1 MFKNHNNDQTVNR
14 EYVKRV
20 KALIQEYELVKAR
33 RHPHFKFASD
43 LFHARAIPRQT
54 FYKYYSKLQSSGTIL
69 PGKRGPKNPHRRYP
83 AITNAILKAREAG
96 FSRFEIHRQ
105 LAPVL
110 KRLTPGPTT
119 IYNICKAH
127 NLNRLRPEQKRCR
140 RMIIKEHAGELVHF
154 DSYHLPR
161 GLVKDSGKLYLI
173 GAIDDATRVAWVEV
187 MPDITALSAMFGGMQ
202 ILRLLQDR
210 YGIAA
215 KAVMTDNGAE
225 FKNAKNPMKHPFERL
240 LRMLEA
246 KHYYTK
252 PYRPQ
257 PNGKIERFWR
267 TLYEDL
273 LEEAE
278 FETTD
283 KLREELQGYMLYYN
297 EHRPHQSLENKTPA
311 ETAKQISNIC
321 PRIA

>member
-1 MFKNHNNDQTVNR
+1 MFKNHHNDQTVNR

-43 LFHARAIPRQT
+43 LFRARDIPRQT
-54 FYKYYSKLQSSGTIL
+54 FYKYYSKLQSKGTFL
-69 PGKRGPKNPHRRYP
+69 PGKRGPKNPHRRYT
-83 AITNAILKAREAG
+83 AITNAILKARQAG

-105 LAPVL
+105 QAPVL

-119 IYNICKAH
+119 IYNICKVH

-140 RMIIKEHAGELVHF
+140 RMIIKEHAGDLVHF

-173 GAIDDATRVAWVEV
+173 GGIDDATRVAWVEI
-187 MPDITALSAMFGGMQ
+187 MPDITALSAMFCGMQ

-210 YGIAA
+210 YGIAV
-215 KAVMTDNGAE
+215 KAVMTDNGPE
-225 FKNAKNPMKHPFERL
+225 FRNSSNPMRHPFERL
-240 LRMLEA
+240 LIMLES

-257 PNGKIERFWR
+257 SNGKIERFWR
-267 TLYEDL
+267 TLYEDI
-273 LEEAE
+273 LEESE
-278 FETTD
+278 FETIGA
-283 KLREELQGYMLYYN
+283 LREELQGYMLYYN
-297 EHRPHQSLENKTPA
+297 EHRPHQSLGNKTPA
-311 ETAKQISNIC
+311 ETAKQLSKIC
-321 PRIA
+321 PRIT